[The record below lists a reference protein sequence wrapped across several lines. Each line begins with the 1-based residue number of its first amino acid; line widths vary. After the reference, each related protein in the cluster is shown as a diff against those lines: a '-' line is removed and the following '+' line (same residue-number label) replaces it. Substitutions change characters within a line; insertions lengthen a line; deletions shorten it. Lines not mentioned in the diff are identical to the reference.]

1 MKKILDII
9 ISVIFKDKFFDIK
22 SRADLFEYWVILL
35 FYLIIPFSIT
45 HLSANNTI
53 NTIISYYFLFLA
65 PWIISSAIVRR
76 LHDLNLS
83 GFWLLLILAIIPT
96 LFIRHLHDLNLSGF
110 WLLLILAII
119 PTLFIPGNKE
129 NNKYNT

>member
-96 LFIRHLHDLNLSGF
+96 LFIPGNSGF
-110 WLLLILAII
+110 WLILILAII